1 MPFSK
6 ACVITCCRVAMPN
19 PLDQVRSFGMSGMLI
34 TDEILALE
42 KRFGLELGH
51 SDRGNPERPSA
62 YYPQFEQAV
71 RAEAATMAAHYEL
84 FYCLEQSIRKLI
96 SDTLQD
102 QAGPDWWSNGKVVPN
117 IVKDVADRI
126 QREIDSGFTRRSD
139 REIDYTT
146 FGELSVIIGSNWD
159 LFGAIF
165 SSKRA
170 VERIM
175 NSLNL
180 LRGPIAHCSP
190 LSEDEVDRLFLT
202 VKDWFR
208 SMG

>member
-1 MPFSK
+1 
-6 ACVITCCRVAMPN
+6 
-19 PLDQVRSFGMSGMLI
+19 MSGMLI
-34 TDEILALE
+34 TDELRSLE

-51 SDRGNPERPSA
+51 GGQNATARSA
-62 YYPQFEQAV
+62 SYYPQFEQAV

-96 SDTLQD
+96 VDTLREID
-102 QAGPDWWSNGKVVPN
+102 GAVWWDSGKVPAN
-117 IVKDVADRI
+117 IVKDVGDRV

-159 LFGAIF
+159 IFGAIF
-165 SSKRA
+165 SSRRA

-175 NSLNL
+175 SSLNL

-190 LSEDEVDRLFLT
+190 LSEDEVDRLYLT
-202 VKDWFR
+202 MKDWFR

>member
-1 MPFSK
+1 
-6 ACVITCCRVAMPN
+6 MPN

-34 TDEILALE
+34 TDELRALE

-51 SDRGNPERPSA
+51 AAKEISERPAS
-62 YYPQFEQAV
+62 YYPQFEQSV
-71 RAEAATMAAHYEL
+71 RVEAATMAAHYEL

-96 SDTLQD
+96 TEALRDL
-102 QAGPDWWSNGKVVPN
+102 AGADWWNNGKAPLN
-117 IVKDVADRI
+117 IVKDVGDRI

-139 REIDYTT
+139 QEIDYTT
-146 FGELSVIIGSNWD
+146 FGELSVITCSNWD
-159 LFGAIF
+159 VFGAVF

-175 NSLNL
+175 SSLNL
-180 LRGPIAHCSP
+180 LRGPIAHCSL
-190 LSEDEVDRLFLT
+190 LSEDEVDRLYLT
-202 VKDWFR
+202 MKDWFR

>member
-1 MPFSK
+1 MPS
-6 ACVITCCRVAMPN
+6 

-34 TDEILALE
+34 TDELRALD

-51 SDRGNPERPSA
+51 GNNELSERPSS

-96 SDTLQD
+96 TDTLHEL
-102 QAGPDWWSNGKVVPN
+102 AGVDWWASGTVPAN
-117 IVKDVADRI
+117 IVSDVKDRI
-126 QREIDSGFTRRSD
+126 QREVDSGFTRRSD

-146 FGELSVIIGSNWD
+146 FGELSIIIGANWGV
-159 LFGAIF
+159 FGAIF
-165 SSKRA
+165 SSRRA

-175 NSLNL
+175 SSLNL

-190 LSEDEVDRLFLT
+190 LSEDEVDRLYLT
-202 VKDWFR
+202 MKDWFR

>member
-1 MPFSK
+1 
-6 ACVITCCRVAMPN
+6 MPN

-34 TDEILALE
+34 TDEIRSLE
-42 KRFGLELGH
+42 KRFGLDLGH
-51 SDRGNPERPSA
+51 AGEKNLERPST

-96 SDTLQD
+96 TDTLQE
-102 QAGPDWWSNGKVVPN
+102 QAGSDWWNNGKVPAN
-117 IVKDVADRI
+117 TVKDVKDRI
-126 QREIDSGFTRRSD
+126 QREVDSGFTRRSD
-139 REIDYTT
+139 YEIDYTT
-146 FGELSVIIGSNWD
+146 FGELAVIISSNWD

-165 SSKRA
+165 SSRRA

-175 NSLNL
+175 SSLNL

-190 LSEDEVDRLFLT
+190 LSEDEVDRLYLT

>member
-1 MPFSK
+1 M
-6 ACVITCCRVAMPN
+6 
-19 PLDQVRSFGMSGMLI
+19 
-34 TDEILALE
+34 AL
-42 KRFGLELGH
+42 
-51 SDRGNPERPSA
+51 
-62 YYPQFEQAV
+62 
-71 RAEAATMAAHYEL
+71 HYEL

-96 SDTLQD
+96 ADSLQD
-102 QAGPDWWSNGKVVPN
+102 LVGADWWNSGKVPPN
-117 IVKDVADRI
+117 IVKDVGERI

-146 FGELSVIIGSNWD
+146 FGELSVIISANWNV
-159 LFGAIF
+159 FGAIF

-175 NSLNL
+175 SSLNL

-190 LSEDEVDRLFLT
+190 LSDDEVDRLYLT

>member
-1 MPFSK
+1 
-6 ACVITCCRVAMPN
+6 MPN

-34 TDEILALE
+34 TDELHSIE
-42 KRFGLELGH
+42 KRFSLELGH
-51 SDRGNPERPSA
+51 SKSRVSDRPST
-62 YYPQFEQAV
+62 YYPQFEQSV

-102 QAGPDWWSNGKVVPN
+102 QAGVEWWSNGKVPSN
-117 IVKDVADRI
+117 IVKDVGDRV
-126 QREIDSGFTRRSD
+126 QREVDSGFTRRSD

-146 FGELSVIIGSNWD
+146 FGELSVIISSNWD

-175 NSLNL
+175 SSLNL